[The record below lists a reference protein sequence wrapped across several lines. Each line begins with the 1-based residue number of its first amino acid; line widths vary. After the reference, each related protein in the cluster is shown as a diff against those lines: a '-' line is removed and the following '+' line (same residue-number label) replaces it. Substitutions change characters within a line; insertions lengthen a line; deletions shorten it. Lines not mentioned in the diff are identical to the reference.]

1 MNGPCE
7 VVLTNTPADLPE
19 ALREAALAHLRSATQ
34 HPTEELR
41 RLLREPQPVLA
52 RPRDLAEAQR
62 LQATLRQAGWLSE
75 LRPLPIPAAEALA
88 PPQPG
93 VDAAQGAPAG
103 GLGPA
108 AVERTCPACR
118 HRNAASAR
126 FCGQCGAALPATGV
140 PPAPAD
146 EGPGALGAA
155 ARSMAGFVGLP
166 PVRGFSV
173 GDLLGEVF
181 KRRSPS
187 EVEDHLLAGTL
198 RATPPLAD
206 VSPDWPRPWLFAR
219 LFASALLLYAI
230 FHVGWLVFGNTNLL
244 PGLMVIGSFIVPLS
258 VVVLFYELNAPRNV
272 SLFLITKLVLL
283 GGAGSLLISLV
294 LFRVGSDISSLI
306 GASAAGLIEET
317 GKLAAVLLATRSL
330 SPVRYRYTLN
340 GLVFG
345 AAVGA
350 GFAAFESAG
359 YAFNTLLKQGSPD
372 AMSGIILLR
381 GVLSPAGHVVWTALA
396 AGALWRVKGAL
407 SYHGTMLADGR
418 FLRLFFT
425 SVLCHVIW
433 NAPFSIGHWTLKYL
447 VLAFVAWAVALSLV
461 QDGLMQVKRE
471 QRSAGAG

>member
-7 VVLTNTPADLPE
+7 LVLTTTPADLPE
-19 ALREAALAHLRSATQ
+19 ALREAALAHLRAATQ
-34 HPTEELR
+34 HSIEELR
-41 RLLREPQPVLA
+41 RLLHEPQPVLA

-62 LQATLRQAGWLSE
+62 LQAALRQAGWHSE
-75 LRPLPIPAAEALA
+75 LRPLPVAPAEGLASPLSSAEA
-88 PPQPG
+88 
-93 VDAAQGAPAG
+93 QGQPAG
-103 GLGPA
+103 GRGA
-108 AVERTCPACR
+108 AAAERACPACR

-126 FCGQCGAALPATGV
+126 FCGECGAALPAAGL

-146 EGPGALGAA
+146 EGSGALGAA

-317 GKLAAVLLATRSL
+317 AASHGREALVLRANHPSPL
-330 SPVRYRYTLN
+330 SASRPPVPFL
-340 GLVFG
+340 GC
-345 AAVGA
+345 
-350 GFAAFESAG
+350 
-359 YAFNTLLKQGSPD
+359 
-372 AMSGIILLR
+372 
-381 GVLSPAGHVVWTALA
+381 GHFALA
-396 AGALWRVKGAL
+396 RDWL
-407 SYHGTMLADGR
+407 SARGHPG
-418 FLRLFFT
+418 LF
-425 SVLCHVIW
+425 
-433 NAPFSIGHWTLKYL
+433 
-447 VLAFVAWAVALSLV
+447 
-461 QDGLMQVKRE
+461 
-471 QRSAGAG
+471 